1 MNEGSSNI
9 TSGSKINKQSQSA
22 QYNGKLS
29 FSSHRIK
36 LIIFLASEK
45 NISSKSFEEWKRN
58 DLTESIC
65 FSFR

>member
-45 NISSKSFEEWKRN
+45 NISSKSFEE
-58 DLTESIC
+58 
-65 FSFR
+65 